1 MATYRRLHGEMQ
13 QLLQTKGTFAEQ
25 RTENELV
32 KKEIEL
38 AGDEAVVY
46 KLIGPLLLKQ
56 ELDAVKENVDKRLEF
71 IGGEMEKVD
80 RQVAGKQEEQK
91 TLAGKIREQQQ
102 GMRARAA
109 EEARKVYEE
118 TAQAS

>member
-1 MATYRRLHGEMQ
+1 
-13 QLLQTKGTFAEQ
+13 
-25 RTENELV
+25 
-32 KKEIEL
+32 
-38 AGDEAVVY
+38 
-46 KLIGPLLLKQ
+46 
-56 ELDAVKENVDKRLEF
+56 
-71 IGGEMEKVD
+71 MEKVD

>member
-1 MATYRRLHGEMQ
+1 
-13 QLLQTKGTFAEQ
+13 
-25 RTENELV
+25 V